1 VGRGSIRRDDGIPR
15 RIPACKAAV
24 RAGNP
29 RVNPDSPAEIRAV
42 LEERG
47 LSLKKRWGQNFLVN
61 RGARQR
67 LIAMLEI
74 QAKETVWE
82 IGPGL
87 GSMTLPLT
95 EQAARVLAFE
105 VDRGLC
111 RFLLETFGNV
121 PSFKLVPGDFL
132 ESWRN
137 AVSQHG
143 PPDRLLGNLPYRTA
157 SLMIADL
164 IEGGLRPQV
173 CVVTVQRELAER
185 MASGPGTKSYSSFSV
200 LCQSCFRVTNRGDLQ
215 PGSFFP
221 VPEVVSSI
229 VEMRPKD
236 DAPDSR
242 TLLVLSA
249 LCRGLFSSRRKT
261 IRNNLAS
268 GRLGP
273 NVPAE
278 AVKRALVGEGIDLGR
293 RAEQLSPEIFLRLA
307 RALTGASAR

>member
-1 VGRGSIRRDDGIPR
+1 
-15 RIPACKAAV
+15 
-24 RAGNP
+24 
-29 RVNPDSPAEIRAV
+29 VNPDSPAEIRAV

-47 LSLKKRWGQNFLVN
+47 LALKKRWGQNFLVN

-67 LIAMLEI
+67 LVSLLEL
-74 QAKETVWE
+74 QENETVWE

-87 GSMTLPLT
+87 GSMTGLLL
-95 EQAARVLAFE
+95 ERAVRVVAFE

-111 RFLLETFGNV
+111 RILLEIFGGT
-121 PSFKLVPGDFL
+121 PSFRLVSGDFL

-137 AVSQHG
+137 AVAEYG

-157 SLMIADL
+157 SLMIGDL
-164 IEGGLRPQV
+164 IEGGLRPSV
-173 CVVTVQRELAER
+173 MVVTVQRELAER
-185 MASGPGTKSYSSFSV
+185 MASAPGSKSYSSFSV
-200 LCQSCFRVTNRGDLQ
+200 LCQSCFHVISRGDLQ
-215 PGSFFP
+215 PGSFYP

-229 VEMRPKD
+229 VEMRPKK
-236 DAPDSR
+236 DAPDNR

-261 IRNNLAS
+261 IRNNLGS

-273 NVPAE
+273 NLSAE
-278 AVKRALVGEGIDLGR
+278 AVRTALVGEGIDLGR

-307 RALTGASAR
+307 RVLTGLSAP

>member
-1 VGRGSIRRDDGIPR
+1 
-15 RIPACKAAV
+15 
-24 RAGNP
+24 
-29 RVNPDSPAEIRAV
+29 VNPDSPSEIRAV

-47 LSLKKRWGQNFLVN
+47 LALKKRWGQNFLVN

-67 LIAMLEI
+67 LVSLLEI
-74 QAKETVWE
+74 QANHTVWE

-87 GSMTLPLT
+87 GSMTGPLT
-95 EQAARVLAFE
+95 ERAAHVLAFE
-105 VDRGLC
+105 VDHGLC
-111 RFLLETFGNV
+111 RFLLETFGGA
-121 PSFKLVPGDFL
+121 PSFTLVPGDFL
-132 ESWRN
+132 ETWKSTLS
-137 AVSQHG
+137 AHG

-157 SLMIADL
+157 SLMIAAL
-164 IEGGLRPQV
+164 IEGGLRPRV

-200 LCQSCFRVTNRGDLQ
+200 LCQSCFHVIGRGDLQ
-215 PGSFFP
+215 PGSFYP

-229 VEMRPKD
+229 VEMRPKN
-236 DAPDSR
+236 DAPDNR

-273 NVPAE
+273 DVSAE
-278 AVKRALVGEGIDLGR
+278 AVKTALVGEGIDLGG

-307 RALTGASAR
+307 RALTGPSAP

>member
-1 VGRGSIRRDDGIPR
+1 M
-15 RIPACKAAV
+15 
-24 RAGNP
+24 
-29 RVNPDSPAEIRAV
+29 NPDSPSEIRAV

-47 LSLKKRWGQNFLVN
+47 LALKKRWGQNFLVN

-67 LIAMLEI
+67 LVALLEVR
-74 QAKETVWE
+74 AGDTVWE

-87 GSMTLPLT
+87 GSMTGLLT
-95 EQAARVLAFE
+95 EQAAHVLAFE
-105 VDRGLC
+105 VDHGLC
-111 RFLLETFGNV
+111 RYLRETFGDL
-121 PSFKLVPGDFL
+121 PSFTLVPGDFL
-132 ESWRN
+132 ETWKS
-137 AVSQHG
+137 AAAAHG

-173 CVVTVQRELAER
+173 CVVTVQRELAQR
-185 MASGPGTKSYSSFSV
+185 MASGPGTKAYSSFSV
-200 LCQSCFRVTNRGDLQ
+200 LCQSCFHVTSRGDLQ
-215 PGSFFP
+215 PGSFYP

-229 VEMRPKD
+229 IEMKPRS
-236 DAPDSR
+236 DAPDNP

-268 GRLGP
+268 GMLGP

-278 AVKRALVGEGIDLGR
+278 AVQAALVREGVDLGS

-307 RALTGASAR
+307 RAVTGLSSP